1 MRRRAALLLA
11 LVLGLGGVPAGE
23 AQPPATVWRIAILS
37 VGVPRSA
44 PTYQGLEQRL
54 RELGYVDGRNLAI
67 DFQTA
72 EGRLERL
79 PGLAADLIAKALR
92 LTIPQSI
99 LVRAD
104 DVLQ

>member
-1 MRRRAALLLA
+1 VRRRAALLLA

-23 AQPPATVWRIAILS
+23 AQPAGRAWRVAVLAVS
-37 VGVPRSA
+37 LPRSA
-44 PTYQGLEQRL
+44 PTYQMFEQRL
-54 RELGYVDGRNLAI
+54 RELGYVEGRNLAI